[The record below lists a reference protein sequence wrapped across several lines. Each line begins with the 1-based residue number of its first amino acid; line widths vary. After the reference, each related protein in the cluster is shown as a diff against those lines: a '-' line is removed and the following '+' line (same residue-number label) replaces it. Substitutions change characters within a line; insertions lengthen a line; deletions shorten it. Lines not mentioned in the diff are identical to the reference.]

1 MASSLVEPP
10 LLNCYFATVFGQ
22 VCQFEVSSQNLS
34 NFTIIYVHTVLAP
47 LKVAL
52 EKEPL
57 SINGRKNRAQ
67 KMFFEYKPLLNIS
80 RAILD
85 FKINREAQFKIC

>member
-1 MASSLVEPP
+1 MYP
-10 LLNCYFATVFGQ
+10 FI
-22 VCQFEVSSQNLS
+22 SQK
-34 NFTIIYVHTVLAP
+34 IVIYKGFTVLTP

-57 SINGRKNRAQ
+57 SINGRKKRAQ

>member
-1 MASSLVEPP
+1 MI
-10 LLNCYFATVFGQ
+10 FI
-22 VCQFEVSSQNLS
+22 
-34 NFTIIYVHTVLAP
+34 TILAP

-67 KMFFEYKPLLNIS
+67 KMFLEYKPLLNIS

-85 FKINREAQFKIC
+85 FKINREAQFKISDSMTIVQEQLLFKKHFQRLLFAAINRERLLFESDL